1 MVRMKLGWCFAAMLL
16 AAAWMGSVP
25 VAVRAEEEAKPAAKS
40 EKSEKAPAG
49 EAKAG
54 KAEAAHQEAKAE
66 SPAEDKGDHKG
77 TGEAEGKGDSHEKGH
92 AHADPHDL
100 AHANGGK
107 KISDPDEIKG
117 DSTVATFVIFL
128 LLLAILTK
136 FAWKP
141 IAHGL
146 EAREK
151 GIEDKI
157 EQARVAA
164 EKATEQLKEY
174 EARLTAA
181 TQEAQQI
188 VGEARK
194 TAESQKEKILAE
206 AQALAQREREKAVAD
221 ITTAKNLALREIAEK
236 SVDTAIGL
244 ARNIIRREVRPGDHE
259 QLIKDALKQFPNN

>member
-1 MVRMKLGWCFAAMLL
+1 MLGTGKLIAVLAVVAFLWSAAQLP
-16 AAAWMGSVP
+16 AHAQEEKEREAEKAKSVE
-25 VAVRAEEEAKPAAKS
+25 VEKAHSADSEKEKAEGHAAK
-40 EKSEKAPAG
+40 ADA
-49 EAKAG
+49 
-54 KAEAAHQEAKAE
+54 
-66 SPAEDKGDHKG
+66 
-77 TGEAEGKGDSHEKGH
+77 HEKGH
-92 AHADPHDL
+92 HDPTDKT
-100 AHANGGK
+100 HANASRA
-107 KISDPDEIKG
+107 IANPDELKG
-117 DSTVATFVIFL
+117 DAAIATFVIFL
-128 LLLAILTK
+128 LLMAILTK

-157 EQARVAA
+157 EQARLAA

-174 EARLTAA
+174 EARLAAA

-194 TAESQKEKILAE
+194 TAETAKEKILAE

-221 ITTAKNLALREIAEK
+221 ITTAKNQALREIAEK

-259 QLIKDALKQFPNN
+259 QLIQDALKQFPNN

>member
-1 MVRMKLGWCFAAMLL
+1 MRGTGKLLWMIPVVAGGALL
-16 AAAWMGSVP
+16 WGATLTCAYAQ
-25 VAVRAEEEAKPAAKS
+25 EEKAKS
-40 EKSEKAPAG
+40 AEVEKAHPETPG
-49 EAKAG
+49 GSK
-54 KAEAAHQEAKAE
+54 
-66 SPAEDKGDHKG
+66 
-77 TGEAEGKGDSHEKGH
+77 
-92 AHADPHDL
+92 ADPHAKEHREDPTDL
-100 AHANGGK
+100 THANPSRA
-107 KISDPDEIKG
+107 IANPDELKG
-117 DSTVATFVIFL
+117 DAAIATFVIFL
-128 LLLAILTK
+128 LLMAILTK

-151 GIEDKI
+151 GILDKI

-164 EKATEQLKEY
+164 EKATAQLHEY
-174 EARLTAA
+174 EARLAAA

-194 TAESQKEKILAE
+194 TAETAKEKILGE

-221 ITTAKNLALREIAEK
+221 ITVAKNQALREIAEK

-259 QLIKDALKQFPNN
+259 QLIQDALKQFPNN

>member
-1 MVRMKLGWCFAAMLL
+1 MVRVKLVWCFAALL
-16 AAAWMGSVP
+16 MA
-25 VAVRAEEEAKPAAKS
+25 VAVLGNGAAVPAFAEEEAKPAVKG
-40 EKSEKAPAG
+40 EKAKAVEHETKAESKAG
-49 EAKAG
+49 EK
-54 KAEAAHQEAKAE
+54 E
-66 SPAEDKGDHKG
+66 SPAE
-77 TGEAEGKGDSHEKGH
+77 EKGH
-92 AHADPHDL
+92 AKEEHGKGAHGHDDPYDNT
-100 AHANGGK
+100 HANSGK
-107 KISDPDEIKG
+107 KINDPDEIKG
-117 DSTVATFVIFL
+117 DSTIATFVIFL
-128 LLLAILTK
+128 LVLAILTK

-157 EQARVAA
+157 EQARLAA

-174 EARLTAA
+174 EARLAAA

-194 TAESQKEKILAE
+194 TAETAKEKILAD

-221 ITTAKNLALREIAEK
+221 ITVAKNQALREIAEK

-259 QLIKDALKQFPNN
+259 QLIQDALKQFPNN

>member
-1 MVRMKLGWCFAAMLL
+1 MVRLKMIWCLTALLL
-16 AAAWMGSVP
+16 AASVLFGR
-25 VAVRAEEEAKPAAKS
+25 ANYSVRAEEEAKHAVNTEKATEHETKS
-40 EKSEKAPAG
+40 ESKS
-49 EAKAG
+49 AK
-54 KAEAAHQEAKAE
+54 EE
-66 SPAEDKGDHKG
+66 SPE
-77 TGEAEGKGDSHEKGH
+77 EKGH
-92 AHADPHDL
+92 EKTHESGAHKPDYDN
-100 AHANGGK
+100 AHANSGK
-107 KISDPDEIKG
+107 KITDPDEIKG
-117 DSTVATFVIFL
+117 DSTIATFVIFL

-157 EQARVAA
+157 EQARIAA

-174 EARLTAA
+174 EARLAAA

-188 VGEARK
+188 VGDARK
-194 TAESQKEKILAE
+194 TAESAKEKILGE

-221 ITTAKNLALREIAEK
+221 ITVAKNQALHEIAKK

-259 QLIKDALKQFPNN
+259 QLIQDALKQFPNN

>member
-1 MVRMKLGWCFAAMLL
+1 MRGMGRLLWMIPVVAGTALLWGAAFSG
-16 AAAWMGSVP
+16 AHAQ
-25 VAVRAEEEAKPAAKS
+25 EEMAKS
-40 EKSEKAPAG
+40 
-49 EAKAG
+49 
-54 KAEAAHQEAKAE
+54 AEVE
-66 SPAEDKGDHKG
+66 KG
-77 TGEAEGKGDSHEKGH
+77 TAEPPHEGKGEVHEKGH
-92 AHADPHDL
+92 HHDPTNL
-100 AHANGGK
+100 TEANASRV
-107 KISDPDEIKG
+107 IANPDELKG
-117 DSTVATFVIFL
+117 DAAIATFVIFL
-128 LLLAILTK
+128 LLMAILTK

-151 GIEDKI
+151 GIMDKI

-164 EKATEQLKEY
+164 EKATEQLQQY
-174 EARLTAA
+174 EAKLATA

-194 TAESQKEKILAE
+194 TAETAKEKILTE

-221 ITTAKNLALREIAEK
+221 ISAAKNQALREIAEK

-259 QLIKDALKQFPNN
+259 QLIQDALKQFPNN

>member
-1 MVRMKLGWCFAAMLL
+1 MWMRIVLRIGCVQVVSLALLGAC
-16 AAAWMGSVP
+16 VP
-25 VAVRAEEEAKPAAKS
+25 SARAEETAA
-40 EKSEKAPAG
+40 EKAART
-49 EAKAG
+49 EKATG
-54 KAEAAHQEAKAE
+54 VAAE
-66 SPAEDKGDHKG
+66 KG
-77 TGEAEGKGDSHEKGH
+77 AEGESEEHASTQKKGH
-92 AHADPHDL
+92 AAGHGEHDLTDLSEGNASPSLADPAELKTDM
-100 AHANGGK
+100 A
-107 KISDPDEIKG
+107 IYS
-117 DSTVATFVIFL
+117 FVVFL
-128 LLLAILTK
+128 LVLAILTK

-151 GIEDKI
+151 GILDKI

-164 EKATEQLKEY
+164 EKATAQLHEY
-174 EARLTAA
+174 EARLAAA

-194 TAESQKEKILAE
+194 TAETAKEKILGE

-221 ITTAKNLALREIAEK
+221 ITVAKNQALREIAEK

-259 QLIKDALKQFPNN
+259 QLIQDALKQFPNN

>member
-1 MVRMKLGWCFAAMLL
+1 MLTRIVSVLGCVLAISLAFADSCASL
-16 AAAWMGSVP
+16 ACAD
-25 VAVRAEEEAKPAAKS
+25 E
-40 EKSEKAPAG
+40 PAG
-49 EAKAG
+49 EKVEKSTEHAK
-54 KAEAAHQEAKAE
+54 E
-66 SPAEDKGDHKG
+66 G
-77 TGEAEGKGDSHEKGH
+77 TGEKGAENASTEHAPAHGK
-92 AHADPHDL
+92 AHAAGHGEHDL
-100 AHANGGK
+100 TDLSEANGTPS
-107 KISDPDEIKG
+107 IADPAEIKF
-117 DSTVATFVIFL
+117 DMAIFSFVVFL
-128 LLLAILTK
+128 LVLIILTK

-157 EQARVAA
+157 EQARLAA
-164 EKATEQLKEY
+164 EKATEQLKAY
-174 EARLTAA
+174 EARLAAA

-194 TAESQKEKILAE
+194 TAETAKEKILAE

-221 ITTAKNLALREIAEK
+221 ITAAKNLALREIAEK

-259 QLIKDALKQFPNN
+259 QLIKDALQQFPHN

>member
-1 MVRMKLGWCFAAMLL
+1 MVRLKLGWCFAAMLL
-16 AAAWMGSVP
+16 AAALMGSVH
-25 VAVRAEEEAKPAAKS
+25 VAARAEEEAKPAAKS
-40 EKSEKAPAG
+40 EKSEKAPAV
-49 EAKAG
+49 EAKSE
-54 KAEAAHQEAKAE
+54 KAKAPHDEAKAE
-66 SPAEDKGDHKG
+66 SPTEAKGEHKG
-77 TGEAEGKGDSHEKGH
+77 SADAEGKGEVHEKGH
-92 AHADPHDL
+92 AHGDPYDL

-107 KISDPDEIKG
+107 KINDPDEIKG

-128 LLLAILTK
+128 LLLAVLTK

-164 EKATEQLKEY
+164 EKATEQLREY
-174 EARLTAA
+174 EARLASA

-194 TAESQKEKILAE
+194 TAETAKEKILGE

-221 ITTAKNLALREIAEK
+221 ITTAKNQALREIAEK

-259 QLIKDALKQFPNN
+259 QLIQDALKQFPNN

>member
-1 MVRMKLGWCFAAMLL
+1 ASGEN
-16 AAAWMGSVP
+16 P
-25 VAVRAEEEAKPAAKS
+25 H
-40 EKSEKAPAG
+40 APHGVEG
-49 EAKAG
+49 E
-54 KAEAAHQEAKAE
+54 
-66 SPAEDKGDHKG
+66 
-77 TGEAEGKGDSHEKGH
+77 
-92 AHADPHDL
+92 DL
-100 AHANGGK
+100 SHANATPGL
-107 KISDPDEIKG
+107 SDPTAFKSDAAIF
-117 DSTVATFVIFL
+117 TFVIFL
-128 LLLAILTK
+128 VLLAILTK

-157 EQARVAA
+157 EQARIAA
-164 EKATEQLKEY
+164 EKATEQLREY
-174 EARLTAA
+174 EARLASA

-194 TAESQKEKILAE
+194 TAEGAKEKILAD

-221 ITTAKNLALREIAEK
+221 ISAAKNQALREIAEK

-259 QLIKDALKQFPNN
+259 QLIQDALKQFPNN

>member
-1 MVRMKLGWCFAAMLL
+1 MVRMKMVWCLAALL
-16 AAAWMGSVP
+16 AGAVVLFAP
-25 VAVRAEEEAKPAAKS
+25 VANSRAEEAAEPATPI
-40 EKSEKAPAG
+40 EKEKADDKEHGKSSAG
-49 EAKAG
+49 EG
-54 KAEAAHQEAKAE
+54 
-66 SPAEDKGDHKG
+66 
-77 TGEAEGKGDSHEKGH
+77 EGKPHGAHGHDPSHGN
-92 AHADPHDL
+92 AS
-100 AHANGGK
+100 K
-107 KISDPDEIKG
+107 KLSDPDEIKG
-117 DSTVATFVIFL
+117 DSTIATFVIFL
-128 LLLAILTK
+128 LVLAILTK

-164 EKATEQLKEY
+164 EKATEQLRAY
-174 EARLTAA
+174 EARLAAA

-194 TAESQKEKILAE
+194 TAETAKEQILSE
-206 AQALAQREREKAVAD
+206 AQALAQREREKAVTD
-221 ITTAKNLALREIAEK
+221 ITAAKNLALREIAEK

-259 QLIKDALKQFPNN
+259 QLIQDALKQFPNN

>member
-1 MVRMKLGWCFAAMLL
+1 MLGTGKLIAVLAVVAFLWSAAQLP
-16 AAAWMGSVP
+16 AHAQEEKEKK
-25 VAVRAEEEAKPAAKS
+25 AEKAKS
-40 EKSEKAPAG
+40 VEVEKAHSADAEKEKAEG
-49 EAKAG
+49 HEAKAD
-54 KAEAAHQEAKAE
+54 AHEEGHHDPTDKTHANASRAIANPDE
-66 SPAEDKGDHKG
+66 LKGD
-77 TGEAEGKGDSHEKGH
+77 A
-92 AHADPHDL
+92 A
-100 AHANGGK
+100 
-107 KISDPDEIKG
+107 I
-117 DSTVATFVIFL
+117 ATFVIFL
-128 LLLAILTK
+128 LLMAILTK

-157 EQARVAA
+157 EQARLAA

-174 EARLTAA
+174 EARLAAA

-194 TAESQKEKILAE
+194 TAETAKEKILAD

-221 ITTAKNLALREIAEK
+221 ISTAKNQALREIAEK

-259 QLIKDALKQFPNN
+259 QLIQDALKQFPNN

>member
-1 MVRMKLGWCFAAMLL
+1 MKTLLSAWVGIGFAITLVWLFAFSM
-16 AAAWMGSVP
+16 P
-25 VAVRAEEEAKPAAKS
+25 VIGEEEPSKEHAKTVDAIA
-40 EKSEKAPAG
+40 EKS
-49 EAKAG
+49 
-54 KAEAAHQEAKAE
+54 AEATKEKVEKDA
-66 SPAEDKGDHKG
+66 
-77 TGEAEGKGDSHEKGH
+77 KGH
-92 AHADPHDL
+92 APVRGDAHGHSEHDPL
-100 AHANGGK
+100 NLGEGNATR
-107 KISDPDEIKG
+107 SLTDPAEIKF
-117 DSTVATFVIFL
+117 DMAIYSFLVFL

-164 EKATEQLKEY
+164 EKATEQLREY
-174 EARLTAA
+174 EARLAAA

-194 TAESQKEKILAE
+194 TAETAKETILAD

-221 ITTAKNLALREIAEK
+221 ITTAKNQALREIAEK

-259 QLIKDALKQFPNN
+259 QLIQDALKQFPNN

>member
-1 MVRMKLGWCFAAMLL
+1 MVRMKLVWCL
-16 AAAWMGSVP
+16 AAVLLGATALWGRASSAR
-25 VAVRAEEEAKPAAKS
+25 AVEEVKS
-40 EKSEKAPAG
+40 ATKDE
-49 EAKAG
+49 
-54 KAEAAHQEAKAE
+54 EAKAE
-66 SPAEDKGDHKG
+66 HKATSESKAGAKEGLESGEKEHDQGDHAK
-77 TGEAEGKGDSHEKGH
+77 H
-92 AHADPHDL
+92 DPYDNTHSN
-100 AHANGGK
+100 AGK
-107 KISDPDEIKG
+107 KLSDPDEIKG
-117 DSTVATFVIFL
+117 DSTIATFVIFL

-164 EKATEQLKEY
+164 DKATEQLREY
-174 EARLTAA
+174 EARLAAA

-194 TAESQKEKILAE
+194 TAETAKEQILSE

-221 ITTAKNLALREIAEK
+221 ITAAKNLALREIAEK

-259 QLIKDALKQFPNN
+259 QLIQDALKQFPNN

>member
-1 MVRMKLGWCFAAMLL
+1 MWTRIVLGFSCVQVVSLALL
-16 AAAWMGSVP
+16 GAWATSARADEP
-25 VAVRAEEEAKPAAKS
+25 AVEKAAKT
-40 EKSEKAPAG
+40 SEKASEAAAEKGEEG
-49 EAKAG
+49 EAK
-54 KAEAAHQEAKAE
+54 
-66 SPAEDKGDHKG
+66 
-77 TGEAEGKGDSHEKGH
+77 GH
-92 AHADPHDL
+92 APLHKSGHAAGHSEHDPNDRSEANASVSLADPAQLKFDM
-100 AHANGGK
+100 A
-107 KISDPDEIKG
+107 IFS
-117 DSTVATFVIFL
+117 FVVFL
-128 LLLAILTK
+128 LVLAILTK

-157 EQARVAA
+157 EQARIAA

-174 EARLTAA
+174 EARLAAA

-194 TAESQKEKILAE
+194 TAESAKEKILAD

-221 ITTAKNLALREIAEK
+221 ISTAKNQALREIAEK

-259 QLIKDALKQFPNN
+259 QLIQDALKQFPNN

>member
-1 MVRMKLGWCFAAMLL
+1 MMGWLGFDEL
-16 AAAWMGSVP
+16 AAGVCEMRDIGRLLWMISVVVCTALLWGASAP
-25 VAVRAEEEAKPAAKS
+25 PAGAEEAKTKS
-40 EKSEKAPAG
+40 AGVEKGTPEHSG
-49 EAKAG
+49 EAKG
-54 KAEAAHQEAKAE
+54 EAKHEKEHKEHHDPTDRTHANASRAIANPDE
-66 SPAEDKGDHKG
+66 LKGD
-77 TGEAEGKGDSHEKGH
+77 A
-92 AHADPHDL
+92 A
-100 AHANGGK
+100 
-107 KISDPDEIKG
+107 I
-117 DSTVATFVIFL
+117 ATLVIFL
-128 LLLAILTK
+128 LLMAILTK

-151 GIEDKI
+151 GIMDKI

-164 EKATEQLKEY
+164 EKATEQLKAY
-174 EARLTAA
+174 EAKLAAA

-194 TAESQKEKILAE
+194 TAETAKEKILSD

-221 ITTAKNLALREIAEK
+221 ISAAKNQALREIAER

-259 QLIKDALKQFPNN
+259 QLIKDALQQFPNN

>member
-1 MVRMKLGWCFAAMLL
+1 MREMGRLLWMTSVVACAALLWGTAPFPAFAQDEKGK
-16 AAAWMGSVP
+16 AAEV
-25 VAVRAEEEAKPAAKS
+25 
-40 EKSEKAPAG
+40 EKGAPDHTG
-49 EAKAG
+49 EAKG
-54 KAEAAHQEAKAE
+54 EAK
-66 SPAEDKGDHKG
+66 
-77 TGEAEGKGDSHEKGH
+77 HEKGH
-92 AHADPHDL
+92 EDPTDL
-100 AHANGGK
+100 THANASRA
-107 KISDPDEIKG
+107 IASPDELKG
-117 DSTVATFVIFL
+117 DAAIATFVIFL
-128 LLLAILTK
+128 LLMAILTK

-164 EKATEQLKEY
+164 EKATEQLKAY
-174 EARLTAA
+174 EARLAAA

-188 VGEARK
+188 VGDARK
-194 TAESQKEKILAE
+194 TAETAKENILSE

-221 ITTAKNLALREIAEK
+221 ITTAKNQALHEIAQK

-259 QLIKDALKQFPNN
+259 QLIQDALKQFPNN